1 MSSHPTDSTRIPP
14 IQVSE
19 EVITYIQKRGCD
31 FRICTSCGGPILL
44 PVSMKRPKHTDFSL
58 KAGTHTIYVS
68 VHQARY
74 LHSIDMTMVPLFLD
88 PSRETRPRYDV

>member
-1 MSSHPTDSTRIPP
+1 MSSYPTDTTRMPP

-19 EVITYIQKRGCD
+19 EVISYIQKRGCD

-88 PSRETRPRYDV
+88 HARETKTLL